1 MSTKQLIENL
11 ISNAPEDK
19 LDTILAFIK
28 LVLYEDNEINNSILS
43 ETSLAKDWLREE
55 EDTAWQNL

>member
-28 LVLYEDNEINNSILS
+28 FVLYEDNAINNSILS
-43 ETSLAKDWLREE
+43 EASLAKDWLREE
-55 EDTAWQNL
+55 EDAAWQNL

>member
-28 LVLYEDNEINNSILS
+28 FVLYENNEINNSILS
-43 ETSLAKDWLREE
+43 EASLAKDWLREE

>member
-28 LVLYEDNEINNSILS
+28 IVLYEDNAINNSILS
-43 ETSLAKDWLREE
+43 EASLAKDWLSEE
-55 EDTAWQNL
+55 EDAAWQNL